1 MMKLR
6 TQFTLNIYY
15 LNKQLNFQEIPFYMF
30 QKGQLDLMSK
40 NFTRQKSA
48 HFICI
53 FWPMTNF
60 LTGLLSQILKEIDNL
75 KGIVEEKTLKN

>member
-1 MMKLR
+1 
-6 TQFTLNIYY
+6 
-15 LNKQLNFQEIPFYMF
+15 MF

-48 HFICI
+48 YFICI
-53 FWPMTNF
+53 FWPMTDF

-75 KGIVEEKTLKN
+75 KGIVEEKTLKKLTMWTKCQFSDRKF